1 MASRRTLGSP
11 RGSDRSPADGAEAE
25 VIADMFS
32 TVLRNIVGNQYHA
45 NNRPL
50 ANPGDP
56 DPDAD
61 SMLPNL
67 FGPAGGRLNPRNA
80 DSSQAGDTQVPDI
93 HT

>member
-1 MASRRTLGSP
+1 
-11 RGSDRSPADGAEAE
+11 
-25 VIADMFS
+25 MFS
-32 TVLRNIVGNQYHA
+32 TMLRNIVGNQHHA

-50 ANPGDP
+50 ANPGDS

-61 SMLPNL
+61 GGGNHPMLPNL

-80 DSSQAGDTQVPDI
+80 DSSQAGDIQVPDI